1 MTIFLSLAGLGL
13 IVLGALM
20 LLAFAAYYVFL
31 FNKL

>member
-1 MTIFLSLAGLGL
+1 MTILLSLAGLGL

-20 LLAFAAYYVFL
+20 LLAFAAYYVIL